1 MAEAYDLDAEQL
13 RRTLLDHAPT
23 ATREALAADRS
34 LAAKLE
40 ATVAAARAR
49 WPGVAIE
56 PAEFVRYL
64 AQRLAGDPP
73 GAAETA
79 LSFAADVYL
88 ACGCARG
95 DAAALAAFEAAFLAH
110 VPAGLPRTPDPQR
123 FADEVKALVR
133 EKLFVAA
140 AASPPKIAEYA
151 GRCDLASWIKV
162 VVVRTGLDL
171 LRKRKPE
178 REQPEDL
185 LADLPSPGDD
195 PELAHLK
202 ARYGAAFQTALRD
215 AATALSPRDRNLLR
229 QHHVDG
235 LTVDQLARVHQIHR
249 VTAVR
254 WVVAARETLASET
267 RRLLE
272 GRLAVDESELASI
285 MRLVR
290 SEIDFSL
297 RGILQETEGLPP
309 P

>member
-1 MAEAYDLDAEQL
+1 MAEEYDDDEHL
-13 RRTLLDHAPT
+13 RRTLLDHCRGA
-23 ATREALAADRS
+23 AREALAADQG
-34 LAAKLE
+34 LAGKLE
-40 ATVAAARAR
+40 ATVDAARAR
-49 WPGVAIE
+49 WPGVTIP

-64 AQRLAGDPP
+64 AERLEASGSTD
-73 GAAETA
+73 AA
-79 LSFAADVYL
+79 LSFATDVYL

-95 DAAALAAFEAAFLAH
+95 DGVALAAFEAAFLARL
-110 VPAGLPRTPDPQR
+110 PAGLPRTPDPRQ
-123 FADEVKALVR
+123 FADEVRALVR
-133 EKLFVAA
+133 EKLFVVGAT
-140 AASPPKIAEYA
+140 SLPKICEYS

-185 LADLPSPGDD
+185 LADLPSPADD

-202 ARYGAAFQTALRD
+202 ARYGAAFQAALRD
-215 AATALSPRDRNLLR
+215 AATSLSPRDRNLLR

-235 LTVDQLARVHQIHR
+235 LTVEQLARVHQIHR

-272 GRLAVDESELASI
+272 TRLDIDESELASI

-297 RGILQETEGLPP
+297 RGILNETEGLPP